1 MLSTAQTFEFDQ
13 DNKII
18 QKSLL
23 MLAHNPAKDACD
35 LCAAIPAE
43 LVEKERQRLWSELQ
57 TRQRRIISTLESLL
71 AMLNLAPDPTTK
83 PTTREGGDLPA
94 DKKELYK
101 QLKND
106 LDKFIKEE
114 QRIIDQSAGLAK
126 KPVDNFDD
134 KDKKLLEDLTMA
146 QEKLDAFISEKVTDF
161 SKLAEQDLANSSLLK
176 ELMEVYSEVTMAKD
190 ALKQKAVE
198 IAVPLEESGV
208 ELAKEITSNLEK
220 WLMDT
225 PDRQKWT
232 MEEPVNKQDIP
243 MAELPKEL
251 EDMVGELMEEQEDI
265 FEEMEDAGSQWADSL
280 DKGAGWDAMDGPI
293 ANMSAKGVTGNQ
305 NPNDMEMNG
314 RSGEGRS
321 GKSSG
326 EMVEETASGKGGRN
340 TPTRLDPT
348 PFQKGQIKDESKDPQ
363 GGATGGGKLSGQGGQ
378 GLEGPLGPKQLE
390 EQLKR
395 ISEKQAQLRNQAER
409 LNLQYKVGKYD
420 GFKLLEA
427 IAMMRRAE
435 SDMKANR
442 YDNAL
447 RRRDVMLDRIDES
460 RLMLGAQI
468 HVKQDTSPAGSQK
481 IQDQINDAM
490 RGQLPSAWKEALN
503 EYYKK
508 LAKE

>member
-1 MLSTAQTFEFDQ
+1 M
-13 DNKII
+13 
-18 QKSLL
+18 
-23 MLAHNPAKDACD
+23 
-35 LCAAIPAE
+35 
-43 LVEKERQRLWSELQ
+43 
-57 TRQRRIISTLESLL
+57 
-71 AMLNLAPDPTTK
+71 
-83 PTTREGGDLPA
+83 
-94 DKKELYK
+94 
-101 QLKND
+101 
-106 LDKFIKEE
+106 E
-114 QRIIDQSAGLAK
+114 Q
-126 KPVDNFDD
+126 
-134 KDKKLLEDLTMA
+134 
-146 QEKLDAFISEKVTDF
+146 
-161 SKLAEQDLANSSLLK
+161 
-176 ELMEVYSEVTMAKD
+176 
-190 ALKQKAVE
+190 
-198 IAVPLEESGV
+198 
-208 ELAKEITSNLEK
+208 
-220 WLMDT
+220 
-225 PDRQKWT
+225 
-232 MEEPVNKQDIP
+232 
-243 MAELPKEL
+243 
-251 EDMVGELMEEQEDI
+251 QEDI